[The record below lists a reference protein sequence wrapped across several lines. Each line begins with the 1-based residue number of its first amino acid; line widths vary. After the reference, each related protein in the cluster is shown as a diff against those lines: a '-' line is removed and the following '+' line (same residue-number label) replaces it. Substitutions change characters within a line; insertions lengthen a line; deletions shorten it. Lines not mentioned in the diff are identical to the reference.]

1 MKEKGSKLKMVEE
14 IHEKTAKVL
23 RVLGDSNRVRIV
35 EFLRGEEMCQ
45 CDIIPL
51 IGQSQPTVSRHL
63 SLLEENGI
71 LVSRKDGVKM
81 LYQISDPKVLE
92 IIDHATSLV

>member
-1 MKEKGSKLKMVEE
+1 MKETRTRLEIAEE

-23 RVLGDSNRVRIV
+23 RVLGDSNRIKIV
-35 EFLRGEEMCQ
+35 EFLRGGEMCQ

-71 LVSRKDGVKM
+71 LVSRKNGVRV

-92 IIDHATSLV
+92 IILNYMRI